1 MASVAPEVVVE
12 GTVAAP
18 VGGDAVVAGTVV
30 SAPLGGDSV
39 VAGTVIGAD
48 HPALL
53 ALPPGVEYIRAPQ
66 LGHFRTCPLT
76 STDAVVDVFALDHS
90 LFDAAN
96 AAKRRVHVCNGN
108 AGMLTA
114 EESLCTNCGLCVLPW
129 MALFPV
135 GLGCCQ
141 VRNCC
146 CAPHK
151 DMKWP
156 PWAEQALILTEKGI
170 VGRRRMR
177 PDRDRGSGLDHYQRD
192 VNAIAWDGFDVDKI
206 EVRRYAEDKDCYIC
220 DDPPLSYP
228 PDPLSYALG
237 FGLLW
242 PCFWKVLYKPTTPG
256 LYHAKIV
263 SAHQTE
269 VSNGDS
275 STMYNTAEISLIALA
290 RTPEDLLESLRTAKA
305 KYEAPAAAA
314 MERSDAAA
322 AEMRAVTGV
331 QIFVKIAGKNLAK
344 TITLDHVKPTDTIDN
359 VKQMIQDKEGIPKP
373 DQRRL
378 MFGGRQ
384 LADGSTI
391 SDLDL
396 DFDRYKVYHHE
407 TALRT
412 FHLLV
417 SKRRGRKS
425 K

>member
-1 MASVAPEVVVE
+1 MASVAPEVVVS
-12 GTVAAP
+12 GTVVAAP
-18 VGGDAVVAGTVV
+18 PGGVVVGTVV
-30 SAPLGGDSV
+30 GG
-39 VAGTVIGAD
+39 ATG

-53 ALPPGVEYIRAPQ
+53 ALPPGAEYVRAQNVP
-66 LGHFRTCPLT
+66 FAPLLP
-76 STDAVVDVFALDHS
+76 TDAVVDVFALDRS

-96 AAKRRVHVCNGN
+96 AAKQRVHVCNG
-108 AGMLTA
+108 ARGTLDLEQSFCVMFGGPFVPPWTA
-114 EESLCTNCGLCVLPW
+114 HFVLFCPIL
-129 MALFPV
+129 MAPQICNLVCF
-135 GLGCCQ
+135 
-141 VRNCC
+141 R
-146 CAPHK
+146 HK
-151 DMKWP
+151 NMEFP
-156 PWAEQALILTEKGI
+156 PWADHALIVTDKGV
-170 VGRRRMR
+170 VGRRHMR
-177 PDRDRGSGLDHYQRD
+177 PDRNHGSEKSPYARD

-206 EVRRYAEDKDCYIC
+206 EVRRYAEEDKTCYIC
-220 DDPPLSYP
+220 STPPTH
-228 PDPLSYALG
+228 PDPLSYALSI
-237 FGLLW
+237 GLLG
-242 PCFWKVLYKPTTPG
+242 PCFWKVLCKPTTPG
-256 LYHAKIV
+256 LYHAKIP

-269 VSNGDS
+269 VSAGDS
-275 STMYNTAEISLIALA
+275 SYYIKTAEISLIALA
-290 RTPEDLLESLRTAKA
+290 RTPEDLLESLRAAKA

-322 AEMRAVTGV
+322 AAMRAVTGV

-384 LADGSTI
+384 LRDGSTI